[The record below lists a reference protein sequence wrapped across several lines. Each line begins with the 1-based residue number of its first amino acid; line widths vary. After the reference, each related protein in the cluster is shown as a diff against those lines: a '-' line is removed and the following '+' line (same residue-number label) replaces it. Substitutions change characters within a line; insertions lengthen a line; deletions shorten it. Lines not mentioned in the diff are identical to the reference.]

1 MIKPPQTLIYVLRE
15 GDGKYYLD
23 HLLCNSY
30 VGIPQKHD
38 VIHHEGLLY
47 QVVNRT
53 FHVHQGGGIKQVD
66 LNVTE
71 FEL

>member
-1 MIKPPQTLIYVLRE
+1 MKPPETLVYVLQK
-15 GDGKYYLD
+15 GNGKIYLD
-23 HLLCNSY
+23 HLSCNSY

-38 VIHHEGLLY
+38 VLYYEGRQF

-53 FHVHQGGGIKQVD
+53 FHIHLGGGIKQVD

-71 FEL
+71 YE